1 MDERPI
7 IVIFGDSML
16 MDTVENNLLESRVLG
31 VVRIH
36 TNVTNVKERL
46 KALHPDIVI
55 FELDT
60 PHSRFVLPF
69 LQDQSGIPLLGLDL
83 TCSRVVALSSQQY
96 RTLSMQDLSQVI
108 QIETAHRIRE
118 SEPSGVALSELE

>member
-1 MDERPI
+1 MDERPT
-7 IVIFGDSML
+7 VVLFGDSLL
-16 MDTVENNLLESRVLG
+16 MDTVENNLLESRLLG

-36 TNVTNVKERL
+36 TNVTDVEDRL
-46 KALHPDIVI
+46 KALRPDLVI

-69 LQDQSGIPLLGLDL
+69 LRDQSGIPLLGLDL
-83 TCSRVVALSSQQY
+83 ICSRVVALSSQQY

-108 QIETAHRIRE
+108 QIETAHRVRE
-118 SEPSGVALSELE
+118 SEPSDEALSEPR